1 MINLCDFKGH
11 NGDIGAN
18 QADLILPGAAYTEKQ
33 GIYANM
39 EGRAQQTLAAITPPG
54 MARNDWHIVRAI
66 SEIINRTLPYNNL
79 IELRQRI
86 AQLAPNLLEFNK
98 NHLPLTITP
107 PIKTNT
113 PKFSTNK
120 KLTPWLKEL
129 ADYYQTD
136 VISRA
141 STTMAKCVQAVN
153 KENNKRQNEKMSQG
167 MN

>member
-1 MINLCDFKGH
+1 
-11 NGDIGAN
+11 
-18 QADLILPGAAYTEKQ
+18 
-33 GIYANM
+33 M

-54 MARNDWHIVRAI
+54 MARVDWHIVRAI
-66 SEIINRTLPYNNL
+66 SEITNRTLLYDNL
-79 IELRQRI
+79 IELRKRI
-86 AQLAPNLLEFNK
+86 AQLSPNLLDFNK
-98 NHLPLTITP
+98 NLLPLTIAS
-107 PIKTNT
+107 PIKINA
-113 PKFSTNK
+113 PKISTNK

-153 KENNKRQNEKMSQG
+153 KENNKRQNEKMSQT